1 MNKYTNHLYFQM
13 NKKNFHMLVNKNTQI
28 YGTLKLG
35 SISHSHPH
43 GYYESYAQHKS
54 LKLLLKI

>member
-1 MNKYTNHLYFQM
+1 M